1 MHGSIRQSTGH
12 RRWGRYIL
20 CSSLRASSSF
30 YRPAFVSAFSLD
42 GKLIAWCVGAP
53 RCRWIGRA
61 PPFGAANPSRH
72 LRSSVSPPS
81 GRTARHMRTAS
92 ATLHQDGNTVT
103 RCAFP
108 GSAREHTGQANKR
121 GATTT
126 SARPSASQPHPDFWP
141 VSINGVRHR
150 LAVCVSVL
158 PDNVVVATLGLIH
171 TLTSTVFPLGKTTTD
186 KR

>member
-1 MHGSIRQSTGH
+1 MHGSVRQSTGH

-108 GSAREHTGQANKR
+108 GSAREHTAR
-121 GATTT
+121 RT
-126 SARPSASQPHPDFWP
+126 SVARRRRALGRRRRSRTRISSPCQSTACVTDSQCACLR
-141 VSINGVRHR
+141 S
-150 LAVCVSVL
+150 
-158 PDNVVVATLGLIH
+158 
-171 TLTSTVFPLGKTTTD
+171 LTMWLLLRWV
-186 KR
+186 